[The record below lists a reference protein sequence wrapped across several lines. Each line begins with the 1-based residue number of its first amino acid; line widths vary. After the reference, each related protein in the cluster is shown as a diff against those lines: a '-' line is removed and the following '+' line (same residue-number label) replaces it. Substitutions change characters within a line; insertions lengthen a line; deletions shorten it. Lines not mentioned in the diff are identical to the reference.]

1 MKVDLNDRVAI
12 VTGGAHGIGR
22 AIVQALSDNGAHIVI
37 VDIDGEAGEKATNE
51 VIEGGGACMSLES
64 DVSDTEQMAAVAAQ
78 VMDRLGRIN
87 ILINNAGINTRS
99 DRVPIHQYSLEDW
112 KRIVDVD
119 LTGVFVTSRAI
130 IPEILKNPDG
140 GRIVNTSSIAGL
152 VPLRLQSAYIAA
164 KAGVANLTKSMA
176 IELGSEGILVNA
188 VAPGSTLTRGTEALF
203 YGPNGAYTENAAS
216 LLSHIPLG
224 RPGKVQEI
232 AHAVLFLVSPEASY
246 INGVVLPVDGGW
258 TAGYVRDW

>member
-1 MKVDLNDRVAI
+1 MKVNLNGRVAI

-37 VDIDGEAGEKATNE
+37 VDIDGEAGEKAANE
-51 VIEGGGACMSLES
+51 IIEGGGACMSLEN
-64 DVSDTEQMAAVAAQ
+64 DVSDTKQMEAVAAQ

-112 KRIVDVD
+112 NRIVQVD
-119 LTGVFVTSRAI
+119 LTGVFVTSRAV
-130 IPEILKNPDG
+130 IPEILKNSDG

-152 VPLRLQSAYIAA
+152 VPLRLQTAYIAA

-224 RPGKVQEI
+224 RPGQVEEI

>member
-1 MKVDLNDRVAI
+1 MKVNLNERVAV

-22 AIVQALSDNGAHIVI
+22 AIVQALSENGAHIVI
-37 VDIDGEAGEKATNE
+37 VDIDAEAGEKAANE
-51 VIEGGGACMSLES
+51 IIEGGGACMSLAG
-64 DVSDTEQMAAVAAQ
+64 DVSDAKQMEAVAEQ

-112 KRIVDVD
+112 NRIVQVD

-152 VPLRLQSAYIAA
+152 VPLRLQSAYVAA
-164 KAGVANLTKSMA
+164 KAGCCQPDEVNGDRARFRGDSCQRGCA
-176 IELGSEGILVNA
+176 GIYLDSWD
-188 VAPGSTLTRGTEALF
+188 G
-203 YGPNGAYTENAAS
+203 
-216 LLSHIPLG
+216 
-224 RPGKVQEI
+224 
-232 AHAVLFLVSPEASY
+232 
-246 INGVVLPVDGGW
+246 GVVLWSRWRVYRERCELVIAHPTGS
-258 TAGYVRDW
+258 AG